1 VNTIDDFVTLVRDE
15 IGLPVSAADVESAL
29 DQVPGWDSVHLLTL
43 MMALERRTGR
53 TIPMAEVLEAHS
65 LGHIYRLAANA

>member
-1 VNTIDDFVTLVRDE
+1 MNTIDEFVALLHDE
-15 IGLPVSAADVESAL
+15 VGLPVSADDVETGL

-53 TIPMAEVLEAHS
+53 TIPMPELLEAPS
-65 LGHIYRLAANA
+65 LGHIYRLASA

>member
-1 VNTIDDFVTLVRDE
+1 MNTIDDFVALVCDE
-15 IGLPVSAADVESAL
+15 VGLPVTAEDIESGF

-53 TIPMAEVLEAHS
+53 PISMPDLLEAPS
-65 LGHIYRLAANA
+65 LGHIYRLAVSP